1 MDPHAIEIK
10 LAAARTRLILEKPF
24 LGALV
29 LRLPLVAADSRWCQT
44 TATDARSFY
53 YNPEYIRA
61 LRADETQFVL
71 AHEALH
77 CALSHFY
84 RRQHR
89 LKHRWDL
96 ACDFAIN
103 PLLIKDGLTAP
114 PGSLV
119 ENHFGGMTAEE
130 IYPCLDDN
138 TDEQNTLDRHI
149 YDSDD
154 PDQAARGS
162 SGGVSETSGSGDR
175 RSTNTPQAGRD
186 QMENSVDGVN
196 RGAPQPLPLTPVER
210 EALSVQWQNRLAG
223 AAQQAL
229 QAGKLNGAMARMI
242 DELLQPQLPWRML
255 LARFMTASARDDY
268 NFSRPSSRRGEP
280 AILPSLRSSQ
290 INMIV
295 ALDVSGSVSAGEMG
309 EFLSEIDAIKG
320 QLRARIA
327 LLACDAELS
336 EDSPWEYEPWE
347 EFELPRTFQGGGGT
361 RFGPVFDWV
370 DNRDIP
376 PDLLVYFTDAAGVFP
391 ETAPSYPVIWLVK
404 GKAKVP
410 WGQRIQLN

>member
-1 MDPHAIEIK
+1 MDPHAIETK

-29 LRLPLVAADSRWCQT
+29 LRLPLVAADSTWCPT
-44 TATDARSFY
+44 TATDARTFY
-53 YNPEYIRA
+53 YNPEYIQA

-77 CALSHFY
+77 CALSHFH

-119 ENHFGGMTAEE
+119 EDHFEGMTAEE

-138 TDEQNTLDRHI
+138 TDEQNTLDRHV
-149 YDSDD
+149 YDRDDSD
-154 PDQAARGS
+154 QGARGP
-162 SGGVSETSGSGDR
+162 SGEVNETSGSGDR
-175 RSTNTPQAGRD
+175 RSTDTPQTAKD

-196 RGAPQPLPLTPVER
+196 RGAPQPLPLTSMES
-210 EALSVQWQNRLAG
+210 EALSVQWQHRLAG

-229 QAGKLNGAMARMI
+229 QAGKLTGAMARI
-242 DELLQPQLPWRML
+242 VDELLQPQLPWRML

-295 ALDVSGSVSAGEMG
+295 ALDVSGSVSAEEMG
-309 EFLSEIDAIKG
+309 EFLSEIDALKG
-320 QLRARIA
+320 QLRARIT

-336 EDSPWEYEPWE
+336 ADSPWEYEPWE
-347 EFELPRTFQGGGGT
+347 DFELPRSFQGGGGT
-361 RFGPVFDWV
+361 RFAPVFDWV
-370 DNRDIP
+370 GNRDLP

-391 ETAPSYPVIWLVK
+391 EIAPSYPVIWLVK